1 MEHKEEWERISF
13 LNYKYKIN
21 QGWKIKNVNKKKNAH
36 RQLIVR
42 IVIKD
47 PKRGTNDRS
56 IFDYTTAT
64 QRRGRHE
71 NIFASNKCQPR
82 HRTKRQN
89 DNLLADMGQSISPRP
104 SCFLIF
110 HRSQPDGPLSSSARI
125 YPSGGCK
132 NSSPSFPR
140 SSSTIVTRHPGESTM
155 KKEEKWAE
163 GGGGEKIARA
173 ITLPLCFVS
182 TGKHYAIQRVNEFP
196 FFFVFV
202 RFLCSVQGDF
212 LLSLFFNEKLS

>member
-155 KKEEKWAE
+155 KKEEKCRNVRRVKYVYKYVTCKWRIWRYKFFC
-163 GGGGEKIARA
+163 GRIKNRTKIPWNYR
-173 ITLPLCFVS
+173 IE
-182 TGKHYAIQRVNEFP
+182 RRNEILQNSMQINTFS
-196 FFFVFV
+196 F
-202 RFLCSVQGDF
+202 
-212 LLSLFFNEKLS
+212 